1 MTINEYLDNIAMED
15 FDKYI
20 EEDDKLWE
28 LYEQEDDEFFKY
40 CEEKGIDL
48 TATKIVLG
56 QPIEELTLWVW
67 DHDD

>member
-1 MTINEYLDNIAMED
+1 MTINKYLDNIAMED

-40 CEEKGIDL
+40 CKEKGIDL
-48 TATKIVLG
+48 TATKIVSG
-56 QPIEELTLWVW
+56 QSIEVLTLWVW